1 MGKGQLTIFFLMLAP
16 ILHTQTIY
24 STREGHILIKAN
36 IDGNA
41 FKAESH
47 QLSMF
52 FDYTSKEITGSIDL
66 RTIDTNNPQ
75 LATYLKSTQA
85 PIWIRFSGKVP
96 VEDFLLRPH
105 EPIDFNWLVTIRL
118 PNKEVQNYFKAT
130 LTHIPQGPT
139 FSCLLSA
146 GGFIEKTISPSL
158 NQVVPGLDGSIEIKF
173 AQLILK
179 KE

>member
-1 MGKGQLTIFFLMLAP
+1 
-16 ILHTQTIY
+16 
-24 STREGHILIKAN
+24 
-36 IDGNA
+36 
-41 FKAESH
+41 
-47 QLSMF
+47 
-52 FDYTSKEITGSIDL
+52 
-66 RTIDTNNPQ
+66 
-75 LATYLKSTQA
+75 
-85 PIWIRFSGKVP
+85 
-96 VEDFLLRPH
+96 LRPH

-158 NQVVPGLDGSIEIKF
+158 NQVVPGLEGSIEIKF